1 MSRCVEFDNCRYN
14 GEMISSPVVRQ
25 LKKRVKMVPVCP
37 EVEIGLGVPRQPLR
51 LIVGPSG
58 HRLIQPATGRD
69 VTETLKD
76 FSTRFLDT
84 SPFVDGIILKDR
96 SPSCGLRNAGI
107 FADAVA
113 HRPLKKGMGLFAS
126 QVVTKFPF
134 AVITDEL
141 HLKDPRK
148 RDHFLTSIFT
158 SAEFHAIRNHE
169 SKSNIVQFHAENK
182 YLLTA
187 YHRQE
192 YRILTRLIT
201 NRERR
206 PFDTVIREYQD
217 RLLHALAKPPRFTSH
232 IAVLTHAL
240 GHLEDAVT
248 EPERK
253 QFNKAIERFRK
264 GLISVQE
271 PRDLIKKWAL
281 QYDEDYLLQQTYF
294 EPYPAELSST
304 VI

>member
-1 MSRCVEFDNCRYN
+1 MEFNHCRYN

-25 LKKRVKMVPVCP
+25 LKKHVKMVPVCP

-51 LIVGPSG
+51 LIIGASG

-69 VTETLKD
+69 VTEALKD
-76 FSTRFLDT
+76 FSTRYLDT
-84 SPFVDGIILKDR
+84 VPLIDGIILKNR
-96 SPSCGLRNAGI
+96 SPSCGLWNARI
-107 FADAVA
+107 YTNAVA
-113 HRPLKKGMGLFAS
+113 HRSMKKGMGLFAS
-126 QVVTKFPF
+126 HAVTKFPF

-187 YHRQE
+187 YHRQG

-201 NRERR
+201 NREKR

-217 RLLHALAKPPRFTSH
+217 RLLHALARPPRYTSH

-248 EPERK
+248 ESERK
-253 QFNKAIERFRK
+253 QFNKTIERFRK

-294 EPYPAELSST
+294 EPFPAELSST